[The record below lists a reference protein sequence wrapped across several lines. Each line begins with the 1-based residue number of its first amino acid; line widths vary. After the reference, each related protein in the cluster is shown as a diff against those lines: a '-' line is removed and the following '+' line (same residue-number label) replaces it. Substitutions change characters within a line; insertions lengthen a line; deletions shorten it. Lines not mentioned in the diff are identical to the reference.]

1 MDVIVEKLRRRP
13 VLLYN
18 QALSKQLKEDETGLS
33 QCNVTLTEISLKQ
46 NRGAYLNEGFN
57 LSLDYVSTQM
67 TEGSADRS
75 WYSDVRKTFLF
86 LRLTAPLRSRVRVH
100 VFHKCLEILKTKK
113 QMLIRQSKQKV
124 NIACSTYQPLL
135 KKQLQGKII
144 DRIRFMQMPCEILT
158 SQQNCSLYIPYG
170 AD

>member
-33 QCNVTLTEISLKQ
+33 QCTVTLTEISLKQ

-75 WYSDVRKTFLF
+75 
-86 LRLTAPLRSRVRVH
+86 
-100 VFHKCLEILKTKK
+100 
-113 QMLIRQSKQKV
+113 
-124 NIACSTYQPLL
+124 
-135 KKQLQGKII
+135 
-144 DRIRFMQMPCEILT
+144 
-158 SQQNCSLYIPYG
+158 
-170 AD
+170 

>member
-124 NIACSTYQPLL
+124 NIACLTYQPLPAEKATTRQNYRSNTL
-135 KKQLQGKII
+135 YANALRNFNQLAKL
-144 DRIRFMQMPCEILT
+144 FT
-158 SQQNCSLYIPYG
+158 VHSLWC
-170 AD
+170 

>member
-1 MDVIVEKLRRRP
+1 M
-13 VLLYN
+13 N
-18 QALSKQLKEDETGLS
+18 HGLS

-113 QMLIRQSKQKV
+113 QMYDTVVEAESRYSL
-124 NIACSTYQPLL
+124 TL
-135 KKQLQGKII
+135 KAT
-144 DRIRFMQMPCEILT
+144 LT
-158 SQQNCSLYIPYG
+158 ETEK
-170 AD
+170 ATTR